1 MVRIREGK
9 RRLKITPEILPTNTV
24 GNITLARPYS
34 MHVAFLLGCLSP
46 KVIKYLV
53 IDPDRMVQP
62 LTAIA
67 SYYDSL

>member
-1 MVRIREGK
+1 MVRIREGN
-9 RRLKITPEILPTNTV
+9 RRLNITPEILPTSTV

-34 MHVAFLLGCLSP
+34 MQVAFLLGCLSP

-53 IDPDRMVQP
+53 IDPDRIVQP

-67 SYYDSL
+67 SYCDSL